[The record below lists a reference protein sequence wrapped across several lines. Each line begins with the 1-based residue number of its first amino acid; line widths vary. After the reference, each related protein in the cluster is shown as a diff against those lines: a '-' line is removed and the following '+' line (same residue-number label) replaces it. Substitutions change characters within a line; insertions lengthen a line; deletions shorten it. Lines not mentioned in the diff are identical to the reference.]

1 MFYGKK
7 NIVHK
12 DGSVWCH
19 VELIGL
25 QTDNFKVDYTPDDET
40 IFRKGHVPSSISV
53 SSSGSSNVTM
63 KRIARSTA
71 RSNQSFASASPKQN
85 VNSPPVTRSVA
96 ASKASPKSPIV
107 GVNKIASPI
116 HSPLNLPPINA
127 RILDGGYT
135 GTITRTKSVKLAKRT
150 AAIQDT
156 TNSVA

>member
-1 MFYGKK
+1 M
-7 NIVHK
+7 
-12 DGSVWCH
+12 
-19 VELIGL
+19 
-25 QTDNFKVDYTPDDET
+25 
-40 IFRKGHVPSSISV
+40 PSSISV

-63 KRIARSTA
+63 KSVARSTA